1 MKKRKSRIEKT
12 IILNTI
18 SSSAGLP
25 AA

>member
-1 MKKRKSRIEKT
+1 MKKRKRPIEKT
-12 IILNTI
+12 IPLTTI

>member
-1 MKKRKSRIEKT
+1 MKKRKSRVEKT
-12 IILNTI
+12 TILTTI